1 MRALGTS
8 GPLPPGAPERIL
20 WRRSQEIETN
30 PAETER
36 FLDLAGFVDGRLDDD
51 ERERVAALIAG
62 DPLAAADA
70 EAARALL
77 TAAIPDAGGD
87 IVSRAAALLDPAQ
100 AGGEVL
106 AFPQR
111 LPPSRLWP
119 AAAGWSSLAAA
130 IALACWLGFDLGR
143 DLPGLAS
150 ITRPSDDLGASEL
163 IDPATLALRDGAEG
177 SSI

>member
-1 MRALGTS
+1 MRARGTS
-8 GPLPPGAPERIL
+8 GPLPPGTPDRTL
-20 WRRSQEIETN
+20 WRRSQKIEAA

-51 ERERVAALIAG
+51 EHERVAALVES
-62 DPLAAADA
+62 DPLAAADV
-70 EAARALL
+70 EAMRTLAA
-77 TAAIPDAGGD
+77 AAIPAASGAV
-87 IVSRAAALLDPAQ
+87 VSRATALVDPDRAS
-100 AGGEVL
+100 GEIL

-111 LPPSRLWP
+111 LPRPRLWP
-119 AAAGWSSLAAA
+119 TAASWSSLAAA

-150 ITRPSDDLGASEL
+150 FTHPSDDLGASEL
-163 IDPATLALRDGAEG
+163 MEPAPLALRDAPEG

>member
-1 MRALGTS
+1 MRARGTS
-8 GPLPPGAPERIL
+8 GQYPPGTPDRTL
-20 WRRSQEIETN
+20 WRRSQKIEAA

-51 ERERVAALIAG
+51 ERERIAALIAN

-70 EAARALL
+70 EAARTL
-77 TAAIPDAGGD
+77 TAAAMPAASDA
-87 IVSRAAALLDPAQ
+87 IVLRAIALVDPERAS
-100 AGGEVL
+100 GEVL
-106 AFPQR
+106 VFPQR
-111 LPPSRLWP
+111 LPRPRLWP
-119 AAAGWSSLAAA
+119 AAASWSSLAAA

-150 ITRPSDDLGASEL
+150 FTHPSDDLGASEL
-163 IDPATLALRDGAEG
+163 METAPLALRDAPEG